1 MELDNLHFNY
11 SEIDGYAKPFN
22 FIISEREAGKSTAT
36 WLKVYNKFKKEG
48 KPSIVIRRQIADIT
62 EVYIT
67 DIQEVIN
74 KFMPED
80 EKLQFIFKK
89 GSLKEGIA
97 DIKLLVNGEE
107 KLFLRVVALS
117 NPMSRIKS
125 LIVRNLAYIIFDEF
139 ICNMRLGEKYL
150 PDEAFKFK
158 EVYNTFQR
166 ETSNLKA
173 YFCGNPYSLY
183 NPYFVWIGVPTN
195 KLKRGTI
202 LAGKDWVVQCYEIKP
217 ELKKLILERNP
228 LYRFDD
234 SYTKY
239 AFDGTAINDM
249 NIRIREK
256 CPQNYQLKHVFRIE
270 GKYIGYYV
278 NTGDP
283 LENAS
288 FWCGIIDYS
297 GKRRKIYCF
306 DFNDLVQ
313 HTVLMSNIDKI
324 NWFRLMNAIRYRDIE
339 YETIECSYL
348 SEKIYQ
354 SIGI

>member
-202 LAGKDWVVQCYEIKP
+202 LAGKD
-217 ELKKLILERNP
+217 
-228 LYRFDD
+228 
-234 SYTKY
+234 
-239 AFDGTAINDM
+239 
-249 NIRIREK
+249 
-256 CPQNYQLKHVFRIE
+256 
-270 GKYIGYYV
+270 
-278 NTGDP
+278 
-283 LENAS
+283 
-288 FWCGIIDYS
+288 
-297 GKRRKIYCF
+297 
-306 DFNDLVQ
+306 
-313 HTVLMSNIDKI
+313 
-324 NWFRLMNAIRYRDIE
+324 
-339 YETIECSYL
+339 
-348 SEKIYQ
+348 
-354 SIGI
+354 